1 MRIFGREPVVITTA
15 LATLLQL
22 LNTFWWHWT
31 DDRTAAI
38 NAAIAVVLAAVA
50 TAFTSVDRALPLL
63 SGVVQALLTVAATFG
78 FHLSV
83 DKTTALMA
91 VIAAF
96 LAFRGVRPQVTP
108 AVAADGS
115 RVPKQPLYGRAG

>member
-1 MRIFGREPVVITTA
+1 MKILGREPVVITTL

-22 LNTFWWHWT
+22 LNAFVLHWT

-38 NAAIAVVLAAVA
+38 NAAIAVILAALA
-50 TAFTSVDRALPLL
+50 TALTSVDRALPLL
-63 SGVVQALLTVAATFG
+63 SGVAQALLTVGATFG
-78 FHLSV
+78 FHLSA

-108 AVAADGS
+108 VIAADGT
-115 RVPKQPLYGRAG
+115 RNPKRAMYRRAA